1 MITDSGKSPDELI
14 KMVSS
19 PGGTTLKALET
30 FYDNQFEKIIIN
42 AMRSCTNR
50 AEELGK

>member
-1 MITDSGKSPDELI
+1 MIKSSGKSPDELI

-19 PGGTTLKALET
+19 PGGTTLKALDALYEHK
-30 FYDNQFEKIIIN
+30 FEAAVID
-42 AMRSCTNR
+42 AMERCTER